1 MVRQEPA
8 CGVPPLTSFLALDAW
23 SAPVVLLLGLSTF
36 AGCMGLGLLL
46 LKPLRIELPLPFHQI
61 VAVLLG
67 IQAISLAVQL
77 VAMAQAATPTI
88 LIVLWGISLAG
99 SIAGWIFCRPPA
111 GHDARVMIP
120 RSALVIAAV
129 AAGLNLLAAVV
140 PSSKIDELYYH
151 MLLPARVVADQ
162 GLAIYR
168 APIESAVL
176 PQMTYAFFATP
187 LHALGY
193 PDAPNI
199 VSWLLSL
206 LLVWLGW
213 TVLRQH
219 RIADPL
225 AYCLVAALLVG
236 AYPMV
241 FHVTGGSH
249 AFGDLS
255 LATAV
260 VALVLADRLLAAC
273 GPARFAFM
281 VSLLAWS
288 AASTKVSLL
297 PVSGAVAMLA
307 IFFASRA
314 PGAGSAWIRILAAA
328 VVPWLVLS
336 TPLMIWTYIHTGSP
350 FGPLLAGLFGE
361 SLFRPEVFADFA
373 EVARA
378 ANRSPL
384 GAVLIDNLA
393 GYSPLVWLGAA
404 GALISSATP
413 LTVRRWGA
421 ALLLGQFVVIAWLLP
436 YHARFLGGLPY
447 GLAICFALYL
457 PSRLVARRRVA
468 ALFVAIGVVPWM
480 LGQALYTQQF
490 AAMAFGL
497 EDRSAFARRYV
508 AFFDDF
514 LKLDR
519 LLPANAVLLATDSRP
534 PAVYAPRPM
543 VFDLADV
550 PPDREIYVFSVGL
563 PNASDYPAPY
573 ALGQEIYANPAARQ
587 SVYRRFWA
595 RPETGDLHVV
605 RLVRP

>member
-1 MVRQEPA
+1 M
-8 CGVPPLTSFLALDAW
+8 TSFLSLSAY
-23 SAPVVLLLGLSTF
+23 SAPVVLLLGLSMF

-46 LKPLRIELPLPFHQI
+46 LRLLRTELPAPFGQV

-67 IQAISLAVQL
+67 LQATSLAVQI
-77 VAMAQAATPTI
+77 VAMAQAATPTV
-88 LIVLWGISLAG
+88 LIVLWGVSLAG
-99 SIAGWIFCRPPA
+99 GAMGWMFCRPVRGADVLPA
-111 GHDARVMIP
+111 IP
-120 RSALVIAAV
+120 KTALVIAAM

-151 MLLPARVVADQ
+151 MLLPARVVADH
-162 GLAIYR
+162 GLTVYR

-176 PQMTYAFFATP
+176 PQMAYAFFAAP

-199 VSWLLSL
+199 VSWMLSL
-206 LLVWLGW
+206 TLVWSGW
-213 TVLRQH
+213 SLLRQ
-219 RIADPL
+219 RGIADSV

-260 VALVLADRLLAAC
+260 VALVLADKLLTAC
-273 GPARFAFM
+273 GPVRFAFM

-288 AASTKVSLL
+288 AASAKVSLI
-297 PVSGAVAMLA
+297 PVAGAVALLA

-314 PGAGSAWIRILAAA
+314 SKAGGARARILAAA
-328 VVPWLVLS
+328 IAPWLILAA
-336 TPLMIWTYIHTGSP
+336 PLMVWTYLRTGSP
-350 FGPLLAGLFGE
+350 FGPLLAGLFGK
-361 SLFRPEVFADFA
+361 SLFRPEVFAEFA
-373 EVARA
+373 EAART

-384 GAVLIDNLA
+384 GAVLFDNLA
-393 GYSPLVWLGAA
+393 GYSPLIWASA
-404 GALISSATP
+404 IGALISGTTP
-413 LTVRRWGA
+413 LAVRRWGA
-421 ALLLGQFVVIAWLLP
+421 ALLIGQCLIIAWLLP
-436 YHARFLGGLPY
+436 YHARFLGGLQY

-457 PSRLVARRRVA
+457 PPQFAAWRRVTTIA
-468 ALFVAIGVVPWM
+468 VAIGIVPWM
-480 LGQALYTQQF
+480 LGQAAYTRQF
-490 AAMAFGL
+490 AAMALGL
-497 EDRSAFARRYV
+497 EDRSAFGRRYV

-514 LKLDR
+514 TKLDR

-550 PPDREIYVFSVGL
+550 PPGREIYVFSVGL
-563 PNASDYPAPY
+563 PNASDYPTPY
-573 ALGQEIYANPAARQ
+573 ALGPEVYANPAARQ
-587 SVYRRFWA
+587 TVFRRPWA
-595 RPETGDLHVV
+595 TPETGELHVV
-605 RLVRP
+605 RLIRR

>member
-1 MVRQEPA
+1 M
-8 CGVPPLTSFLALDAW
+8 TSFLSLNAY
-23 SAPVVLLLGLSTF
+23 SAPIVLLLGLSTF

-46 LKPLRIELPLPFHQI
+46 LRLLRTELPAPFCQI

-67 IQAISLAVQL
+67 IQTTSLSVQIA
-77 VAMAQAATPTI
+77 AMAQAATPAV
-88 LIVLWGISLAG
+88 LIALWGVSLAG
-99 SIAGWIFCRPPA
+99 GAAGWIFCRPTRDA
-111 GHDARVMIP
+111 GALPTIP
-120 RSALVIAAV
+120 RIAIVIAAV

-176 PQMTYAFFATP
+176 PQMAYGFFAAP

-193 PDAPNI
+193 PDVPNV
-199 VSWLLSL
+199 VSWMLSL
-206 LLVWLGW
+206 TLVWLGW
-213 TVLRQH
+213 TLLRQH
-219 RIADPL
+219 GIADAV

-260 VALVLADRLLAAC
+260 IALVLVDRLLAAC
-273 GPARFAFM
+273 GPARFAVV

-288 AASTKVSLL
+288 AASAKVSLI
-297 PVSGAVAMLA
+297 PVAGAVALLA
-307 IFFASRA
+307 IFFAIRASRVG
-314 PGAGSAWIRILAAA
+314 GARVRILVAA
-328 VVPWLVLS
+328 VAPWLILGA
-336 TPLMIWTYIHTGSP
+336 PLMAWTYIQTGSP

-373 EVARA
+373 ESTRA

-384 GAVLIDNLA
+384 SAVLFDNLA
-393 GYSPLVWLGAA
+393 GYSPLVWVGAI
-404 GALISSATP
+404 GALISGTTP
-413 LTVRRWGA
+413 LAVRRWA
-421 ALLLGQFVVIAWLLP
+421 TALLLGQCLIIAWLLP
-436 YHARFLGGLPY
+436 YHVRFLGGLQY

-457 PSRLVARRRVA
+457 PPQLASRKRA
-468 ALFVAIGVVPWM
+468 ATIAIAIGILPWM
-480 LGQALYTQQF
+480 MGQAAYTQQF

-497 EDRSAFARRYV
+497 EERAAFGRRYV

-514 LKLDR
+514 IKLDH
-519 LLPANAVLLATDSRP
+519 LLPANAFLLAPDGRS

-550 PPDREIYVFSVGL
+550 PPGRPVYVFSVGL

-573 ALGQEIYANPAARQ
+573 TLGPEVYANPAATQ
-587 SVYRRFWA
+587 TVFRRPWA
-595 RPETGDLHVV
+595 APERGELHVV
-605 RLVRP
+605 PLVRP

>member
-1 MVRQEPA
+1 
-8 CGVPPLTSFLALDAW
+8 LTSFLALSTY

-36 AGCMGLGLLL
+36 VGCMGLGLLL
-46 LKPLRIELPLPFHQI
+46 LRLLRIELPAPFGQI

-67 IQAISLAVQL
+67 IQMTGLAVQI
-77 VAMAQAATPTI
+77 VAMAQVATPVV
-88 LIVLWGISLAG
+88 LITLWGVSLAG
-99 SIAGWIFCRPPA
+99 GAVGWIFCRPIGDGRAFPT
-111 GHDARVMIP
+111 IP
-120 RSALVIAAV
+120 RIAIVIAAV
-129 AAGLNLLAAVV
+129 AAGFNLLAAVV

-151 MLLPARVVADQ
+151 MLLPSRVVADH

-176 PQMTYAFFATP
+176 PQMAYAFFAAP

-199 VSWLLSL
+199 VSWMLSL
-206 LLVWLGW
+206 TLVWFGW
-213 TVLRQH
+213 TVLRQ
-219 RIADPL
+219 RGITDPL

-260 VALVLADRLLAAC
+260 VALVLSDKLLSTC

-288 AASTKVSLL
+288 AASAKVSLIPL
-297 PVSGAVAMLA
+297 AGAIALLA
-307 IFFASRA
+307 IFFAIRASRV
-314 PGAGSAWIRILAAA
+314 GGTWVRTLAAA
-328 VVPWLVLS
+328 VAPWLILGA
-336 TPLMIWTYIHTGSP
+336 PLMVWTYVRTGSP

-361 SLFRPEVFADFA
+361 SLFPPGVFADFA
-373 EVARA
+373 ESTRI
-378 ANRSPL
+378 ANRSPP
-384 GAVLIDNLA
+384 GAVLFDNLA
-393 GYSPLVWLGAA
+393 GYSPLVWVGAI
-404 GALISSATP
+404 GALISGTTP
-413 LTVRRWGA
+413 LAVRRWGT
-421 ALLLGQFVVIAWLLP
+421 ALLLGQCLIIAWLLP
-436 YHARFLGGLPY
+436 YHARFLGGLQY
-447 GLAICFALYL
+447 GLAICLALYL
-457 PSRLVARRRVA
+457 PPQLISWKRVTA
-468 ALFVAIGVVPWM
+468 IAVAIGIVPWM
-480 LGQALYTQQF
+480 VGQLAYTQQF
-490 AAMAFGL
+490 AAMAFGI

-514 LKLDR
+514 AALDR

-550 PPDREIYVFSVGL
+550 PPEREVYVFSVGL

-573 ALGQEIYANPAARQ
+573 TLGPEVYANPKARQ
-587 SVYRRFWA
+587 AVFRRSWA
-595 RPETGDLHVV
+595 APETGELHVV
-605 RLVRP
+605 RLTRP

>member
-1 MVRQEPA
+1 V
-8 CGVPPLTSFLALDAW
+8 TSFQSLSTY
-23 SAPVVLLLGLSTF
+23 SAPIVLLLGVATF

-46 LKPLRIELPLPFHQI
+46 LRLLRAELPVPFRQV

-67 IQAISLAVQL
+67 IEAVSLAVQI
-77 VAMAQAATPTI
+77 VSMAKVATPAVLI
-88 LIVLWGISLAG
+88 LLWGLSLAAG
-99 SIAGWIFCRPPA
+99 AAGWMFCRPLR
-111 GHDARVMIP
+111 DARTLPRIP
-120 RSALVIAAV
+120 RSALVVAAV

-151 MLLPARVVADQ
+151 MLLPARVVADH
-162 GLAIYR
+162 GLEIYR

-176 PQMTYAFFATP
+176 PQMAFAFFAAP

-206 LLVWLGW
+206 MLVWLGW
-213 TVLRQH
+213 SLLRQ
-219 RIADPL
+219 RGTADPV

-260 VALVLADRLLAAC
+260 VALALADRLLATSS
-273 GPARFAFM
+273 PVHFAFM
-281 VSLLAWS
+281 VSLLAFG
-288 AASTKVSLL
+288 AASAKVSLL
-297 PVSGAVAMLA
+297 PVSGAVVLLA
-307 IFFASRA
+307 LTL
-314 PGAGSAWIRILAAA
+314 AGRGIRVLSAVAA
-328 VVPWLVLS
+328 PWLVLGG
-336 TPLMIWTYIHTGSP
+336 PLMVWTCLHTGSP
-350 FGPLLAGLFGE
+350 FGPLLAGWFGE

-373 EVARA
+373 EAARI

-384 GAVLIDNLA
+384 GAVLFDNLA
-393 GYSPLVWLGAA
+393 GYSPLVWVGAI
-404 GALISSATP
+404 GALVSSATP
-413 LTVRRWGA
+413 PAVRRWGA
-421 ALLLGQFVVIAWLLP
+421 ALLIGQCLVIAWLLP
-436 YHARFLGGLPY
+436 YHARFLGGLQY

-457 PSRLVARRRVA
+457 PPVFASWKHLTVVGIAV
-468 ALFVAIGVVPWM
+468 GVLPW
-480 LGQALYTQQF
+480 LAGQAAYTQQF

-497 EDRSAFARRYV
+497 EDRNAFARRYV

-514 LKLDR
+514 VALDR
-519 LLPANAVLLATDSRP
+519 LLPPNAVLLATDSRP

-550 PPDREIYVFSVGL
+550 PSGREVYVFSVGL
-563 PNASDYPAPY
+563 PNASDYPASY
-573 ALGQEIYANPAARQ
+573 RLGPDIYANPSARQ
-587 SVYRRFWA
+587 TVFRRPWA
-595 RPETGDLHVV
+595 APEKGDLHVV
-605 RLVRP
+605 PLHP

>member
-1 MVRQEPA
+1 M
-8 CGVPPLTSFLALDAW
+8 TSFLSQNAY
-23 SAPVVLLLGLSTF
+23 SAPIVLLLGLSTF

-46 LKPLRIELPLPFHQI
+46 LRLLRTELPAPFCQI

-67 IQAISLAVQL
+67 IQTTSLAVQL
-77 VAMAQAATPTI
+77 VAMAQAATPAV
-88 LIVLWGISLAG
+88 LITLWGVSLALG
-99 SIAGWIFCRPPA
+99 AAGWIFCRPIRDA
-111 GHDARVMIP
+111 GALPTIP
-120 RSALVIAAV
+120 RFAIVIAAV

-151 MLLPARVVADQ
+151 MLLPARVVADH

-176 PQMTYAFFATP
+176 PQMAYAFFAAP

-199 VSWLLSL
+199 VSWMLSL
-206 LLVWLGW
+206 TLVWLGW
-213 TVLRQH
+213 TLLRQ
-219 RIADPL
+219 RGIGDPV

-260 VALVLADRLLAAC
+260 VALALADKLLAAC

-288 AASTKVSLL
+288 AASAKVSLI
-297 PVSGAVAMLA
+297 PVAGAVALLA
-307 IFFASRA
+307 IFFALRA
-314 PGAGSAWIRILAAA
+314 SGSGGARVRILGAA
-328 VVPWLVLS
+328 VAPWLILGA
-336 TPLMIWTYIHTGSP
+336 PLMVWTYLGTGSP

-373 EVARA
+373 ESTRT

-384 GAVLIDNLA
+384 SAVLFDNLA
-393 GYSPLVWLGAA
+393 GYSPLVWVGAI
-404 GALISSATP
+404 GALISGTTP
-413 LTVRRWGA
+413 LAVRRWGA
-421 ALLLGQFVVIAWLLP
+421 ALLLGQCLLIAWLLP
-436 YHARFLGGLPY
+436 YHARFLGGLQY

-457 PSRLVARRRVA
+457 PPQLASWKRTTT
-468 ALFVAIGVVPWM
+468 VAIAIAILPWM
-480 LGQALYTQQF
+480 AGQAAYTQQF

-497 EDRSAFARRYV
+497 EDRSAFYRRYV

-514 LKLDR
+514 TKLDR
-519 LLPANAVLLATDSRP
+519 LLPANAVLLATDGRS

-550 PPDREIYVFSVGL
+550 PPGREVYVFSVGL

-573 ALGQEIYANPAARQ
+573 RLGAEIYANPAARQ
-587 SVYRRFWA
+587 AVFRRAWA
-595 RPETGDLHVV
+595 APQLGDLHVV
-605 RLVRP
+605 RLAHP

>member
-1 MVRQEPA
+1 M
-8 CGVPPLTSFLALDAW
+8 TSFLSLSAY

-46 LKPLRIELPLPFHQI
+46 LRLLRAELPAPFAQV

-67 IQAISLAVQL
+67 LQATSLAVQI

-88 LIVLWGISLAG
+88 LIVLWGVSLAG
-99 SIAGWIFCRPPA
+99 GAVGWLFCRPVRGADALPA
-111 GHDARVMIP
+111 IP
-120 RSALVIAAV
+120 KTALVIAAV

-151 MLLPARVVADQ
+151 MLLPARVVADH
-162 GLAIYR
+162 GLTVYR

-176 PQMTYAFFATP
+176 PQMAYAFFAAP

-199 VSWLLSL
+199 VSWMLSL
-206 LLVWLGW
+206 TLVWLGW
-213 TVLRQH
+213 NVLRQ
-219 RIADPL
+219 RGIADTV

-260 VALVLADRLLAAC
+260 VALVLAEKLLIAC

-288 AASTKVSLL
+288 AASAKVSLV
-297 PVSGAVAMLA
+297 PVAGAVALLA
-307 IFFASRA
+307 IFFASRTSRA
-314 PGAGSAWIRILAAA
+314 GAAWVRILAAA
-328 VVPWLVLS
+328 VAPWLILGA
-336 TPLMIWTYIHTGSP
+336 PLMVWTYLRTGSP
-350 FGPLLAGLFGE
+350 FGPLLAGPFGE
-361 SLFRPEVFADFA
+361 SLFRPEVFAEFA
-373 EVARA
+373 ESTRI

-384 GAVLIDNLA
+384 AAVLFDNLA
-393 GYSPLVWLGAA
+393 GYSPLVWVGAI
-404 GALISSATP
+404 GALISGATP
-413 LTVRRWGA
+413 LSVRRWGA
-421 ALLLGQFVVIAWLLP
+421 VLLIGQCLIIAWLLP
-436 YHARFLGGLPY
+436 YHARFLGGLQY

-457 PSRLVARRRVA
+457 PPQIAAWRRLTTIA
-468 ALFVAIGVVPWM
+468 VAIGIVPWM
-480 LGQALYTQQF
+480 LGQAAYTRQF
-490 AAMAFGL
+490 AAMTFGL
-497 EDRSAFARRYV
+497 EDRSAFAHRYV

-514 LKLDR
+514 TKLDR

-550 PPDREIYVFSVGL
+550 PPGREVYVFSVGL
-563 PNASDYPAPY
+563 PNAADYPAPY
-573 ALGQEIYANPAARQ
+573 ALGSEVYANPTAKQTVFRRPWAA
-587 SVYRRFWA
+587 
-595 RPETGDLHVV
+595 PETGELHVV
-605 RLVRP
+605 RLIRR